1 MMEENNLVKNIKC
14 ERDVILKMTNQTDFK
29 SIILHTYN
37 IVIILKID
45 VTSKYEYLLQRYIGT
60 YNECYRIQCQ
70 PITTG
75 II

>member
-45 VTSKYEYLLQRYIGT
+45 VTSKYEYYK
-60 YNECYRIQCQ
+60 
-70 PITTG
+70 G
-75 II
+75 IYVQ